1 MVKINNLGTEK
12 RNSKTTNLDSMPT
25 SEILKIMN
33 QEDQNV
39 LQTIKDALP
48 SIDRLI
54 QECIKSYKKGG
65 RIVYVGA
72 GTSGRLGVLDAAEV
86 IPTYNSESFIGLIA
100 GGERAFIRAVEG
112 AEDSKQLCGE
122 DLEKISFNNN
132 DILIGIAASGRT
144 PYVIGGI
151 EYAKKVGAITG
162 CIVCNY
168 NSEIAKLVDYPIEV
182 DAGPEIVT
190 GSTRMKAGTCQK
202 IILNMI
208 STCTMIGVGKVYK
221 NLMIDVLTTNE
232 KLIERSKNII
242 MECTNCDYDTA
253 EKVLKEANNSTKLA
267 VTMILFGKTKEEAQK
282 ALDDANGVIK
292 NIK

>member
-122 DLEKISFNNN
+122 DLEKIGFNNN

-242 MECTNCDYDTA
+242 MECTNCNYDTA